1 MLFKCIFNFSISGS
15 ANIRFSLIRILE
27 ETETTLQ
34 EFTQSL
40 SRNGHHCFPIN
51 FDWQMT
57 AEYDLSFKIT
67 ATMLNSNTIS
77 VDTNDYYSIIVDE
90 LQNAPPP

>member
-1 MLFKCIFNFSISGS
+1 
-15 ANIRFSLIRILE
+15 
-27 ETETTLQ
+27 
-34 EFTQSL
+34 
-40 SRNGHHCFPIN
+40 
-51 FDWQMT
+51 MT

-90 LQNAPPP
+90 LQNAPSP